1 MLYKLAHI
9 IKERFS
15 FMWDIVEW
23 GNATLF
29 KITHKKK
36 LDELNTILKPISKE
50 DCFRVATT
58 DDLNQLVTFFEE
70 QPTEAFTFFKPHRF
84 DLQSLKK
91 VLLNQAFLTFIV
103 IKPDKKYSE
112 NGIIVGYF
120 FLRCFINGKCF
131 RGKIVHK
138 DWQGKG
144 IAKIMGIAMTTV
156 SKYLGMRMFGSISP
170 ENYASLASA
179 KASNDIKVH
188 NILDNGY
195 YYIEFLPKK

>member
-50 DCFRVATT
+50 YCFRVATT

-131 RGKIVHK
+131 LGKIVHK

>member
-50 DCFRVATT
+50 YCFRVATT